1 MDLSGI
7 SEDIQISCVLKLFR
21 DLFLLIAGG
30 DFPHGSGG
38 EEFTCNSGHTG
49 SMSPIPGSRRSSGEA
64 NGNPLQYSC
73 LGNPLDRGTWWATGH
88 GVTKESDTT
97 E

>member
-49 SMSPIPGSRRSSGEA
+49 NMSPILGSRRSSGEA

-88 GVTKESDTT
+88 GAAKESDTT

>member
-49 SMSPIPGSRRSSGEA
+49 SMSPIPGSRRSSGEG
-64 NGNPLQYSC
+64 NSNPLQHSC